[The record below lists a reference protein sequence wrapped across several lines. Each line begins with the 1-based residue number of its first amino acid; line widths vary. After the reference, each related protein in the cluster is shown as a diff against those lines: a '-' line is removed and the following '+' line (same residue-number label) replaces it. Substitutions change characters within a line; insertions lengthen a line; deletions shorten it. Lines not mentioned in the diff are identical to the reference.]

1 LRSPSLFILPL
12 LLAGAKAATLDIH
25 YAPAENLEA
34 IDVDLINQAG
44 LSIDM
49 AAYVLSDAAVIE
61 ALCDA
66 ADRGVAVRLY
76 LDAGEYPAQAQAL
89 GGLFARVGV
98 DARVK
103 TGASADHIRDGRL
116 SEKAQNLQDTFLNH
130 VRKSKTSVTIFL
142 VNGVKLQGFVT
153 WFDNFCVLLRRDGH
167 SQLVYKHAIST
178 IMPASPIQMFE
189 AVEEGAAD
197 QSLRAKSDI

>member
-76 LDAGEYPAQAQAL
+76 LDAGEYLAQAQAL

-103 TGASADHIRDGRL
+103 TGGALMHMKAYAVDRERL
-116 SEKAQNLQDTFLNH
+116 RTGSGNFSRSGLSRQDND
-130 VRKSKTSVTIFL
+130 L
-142 VNGVKLQGFVT
+142 VVIDDARAVERFE
-153 WFDNFCVLLRRDGH
+153 RE
-167 SQLVYKHAIST
+167 
-178 IMPASPIQMFE
+178 FE
-189 AVEEGAAD
+189 AIFAGGAAP
-197 QSLRAKSDI
+197 

>member
-1 LRSPSLFILPL
+1 LRLPSLFILPL

-49 AAYVLSDAAVIE
+49 AAYVLSDPAVIE
-61 ALCDA
+61 ALSDA

-89 GGLFARVGV
+89 AGLFARAGV
-98 DARVK
+98 DARLKSGGALMHMKAYAVDRERLR
-103 TGASADHIRDGRL
+103 TGSGNFSRSGLSRQDNDLVVIDDARAVERFERD
-116 SEKAQNLQDTFLNH
+116 
-130 VRKSKTSVTIFL
+130 
-142 VNGVKLQGFVT
+142 
-153 WFDNFCVLLRRDGH
+153 
-167 SQLVYKHAIST
+167 
-178 IMPASPIQMFE
+178 FE
-189 AVEEGAAD
+189 AIFAHGAAP
-197 QSLRAKSDI
+197 